1 MIRIEHLNKFFNKG
15 RQNEIHVI
23 NDISLDLPERGM
35 VAIFGKSGCGKT
47 TLLNVIGGLDRFSGG
62 SLTVNGQSIREDTDA
77 LRNRE
82 MGYIFQNYNLCRDV
96 SCYDNVA
103 NALRLCGMR
112 DGWEMRERV
121 SAALA
126 NVGMEGFENRTPDSL
141 SGGQQQRIAIA
152 RAIVKNP
159 RVILADEPTGNLDE
173 ANTVLVMDLLR
184 EIARDHL
191 VLLVTHEE
199 DLVDHYCET
208 VIELSDGKVVNIR
221 DNEAANGLRVR
232 DKNDIWLGELEK
244 HDETDDGRVAV
255 TYYGEKPAAPV
266 RLRVVNNGGKLY
278 LQIDTAGVQVLDDT
292 CEVRL
297 REGVFEAR
305 NETVRDSE
313 RVNMKKLP
321 PVTGTRYGR
330 LYTLPSALRS
340 GWRANFGKTRK
351 GKRFLLVLMTL
362 FSAVL
367 VLMTS
372 LFGTSIRTL
381 LDAKTANSKNTFYL
395 YTPSD
400 SKVSEAL
407 LAALND
413 PSNPID
419 DLQLLMGYGMRGD
432 ELFDFNIGFFETF
445 SLGYGRADTIEEHA
459 VLLNRACA
467 DEKKLLAGKST
478 DLGRQD
484 LLISSAMADLLLKA
498 STVGYLRSYGDL
510 IGLSSTSLSVTDP
523 STGENRMLSIAGV
536 VEGSE
541 AAVYAHPLAIAKYRL
556 ARFPVSLALPVA
568 AGYQTELTA
577 GSIVVWSD
585 GSLSAQKL
593 PKAGEKLTVH
603 GMDFT
608 VSDVVSFKQG
618 DTEDP
623 NADSPL
629 MGTYLLVCEEDYIA
643 ISRRNGTTDPRF
655 SRSAVYGYDSEE
667 IYNSE
672 TAKISADFGKYTTPR
687 YTAIHS
693 TDPRATEAWLKS
705 EFGDLRGPSV
715 GGGYYSI
722 ALYTPEM
729 LYETELTGSRESIVS
744 AFISMAVI
752 VGILCVCIYFIMRSS
767 LMKGIREVGI
777 YRAIG
782 VTRKNLLFR
791 FLIESS
797 VLTALTTVVGF
808 LLSSAVMRL
817 WLRATPLME
826 KLFYYPI
833 WLAGA
838 LLILIVGVCLLCGVL
853 PALTLLR
860 KTPSEILAK
869 YDI

>member
-15 RQNEIHVI
+15 KQNEIHVI

-121 SAALA
+121 RAALA

-208 VIELSDGKVVNIR
+208 VIELSDGKVVNVR
-221 DNEAANGLRVR
+221 ENETANGLRVK

-244 HDETDDGRVAV
+244 HEETDDGRVAV
-255 TYYGEKPAAPV
+255 TYYGEKPASPV

-278 LQIDTAGVQVLDDT
+278 LQIDTTGVQILDDT

-321 PVTGTRYGR
+321 PVTGSRYGR

-340 GWRANFGKTRK
+340 GWRANFGKARK
-351 GKRFLLVLMTL
+351 GKKFLLVLMTL

-367 VLMTS
+367 VLLTS

-381 LDAKTANSKNTFYL
+381 QNAKTANSKNTFYL
-395 YTPSD
+395 YTSADSD
-400 SKVSEAL
+400 VSERL
-407 LAALND
+407 LAALSD
-413 PSNPID
+413 PDNPID
-419 DLQLLMGYGMRGD
+419 DVQLLMGYGTRGD
-432 ELFDFNIGFFETF
+432 EKFSFNTGFFETF
-445 SLGYGRADTIEEHA
+445 SLGYGRADTIEGHA
-459 VLLNRACA
+459 VLLDRSCA
-467 DEKKLLAGKST
+467 DGKKLVAGKMT
-478 DLGRQD
+478 DLGRAD
-484 LLISSAMADLLLKA
+484 LLISSALADLLLKA
-498 STVGYLRSYGDL
+498 STVGYLRNYNDL

-523 STGENRMLSIAGV
+523 VTGKSRMLSIAGV
-536 VEGSE
+536 VEDSE
-541 AAVYAHPLAIAKYRL
+541 AAIYAHPFAVAKYRL
-556 ARFPVSLALPVA
+556 SRFPLSLALPVA
-568 AGYQTELTA
+568 AGYQKELTA
-577 GSIVVWSD
+577 GNIVVWSD
-585 GSLSAQKL
+585 GSLPAEKL
-593 PKAGEKLTVH
+593 PKAGGKVTVH
-603 GMDFT
+603 GIPFT
-608 VSDVVSFKQG
+608 VADVVTVKQG

-623 NADSPL
+623 NAGTTL
-629 MGTYLLVCEEDYIA
+629 WGTYLLVCEDDYIA
-643 ISRRNGTTDPRF
+643 LSRRNGMTNVQFAGAISYYEEVYDGEKAV
-655 SRSAVYGYDSEE
+655 SSAYYGKD
-667 IYNSE
+667 
-672 TAKISADFGKYTTPR
+672 TTPR
-687 YTAIHS
+687 YTAIHT

-705 EFGDLRGPSV
+705 TFADVKGQSV
-715 GGGYYSI
+715 GGGIYTE

-729 LYETELTGSRESIVS
+729 LYVTELVDSRETIISS
-744 AFISMAVI
+744 FISMAVI

-791 FLIESS
+791 FLIESA

-826 KLFYYPI
+826 RLFYYPL

>member
-1 MIRIEHLNKFFNKG
+1 MIRIEHLNKYFNKG
-15 RQNEIHVI
+15 KQNEIHVI

-62 SLTVNGQSIREDTDA
+62 SLTVNGQDIREDTDA

-103 NALRLCGMR
+103 NALRLCGMK
-112 DGWEMRERV
+112 DGREMRERV
-121 SAALA
+121 HAALA
-126 NVGMEGFENRTPDSL
+126 NVGMECFENRTPDSL

-208 VIELSDGKVVNIR
+208 VIELSDGKVVNVR
-221 DNEAANGLRVR
+221 GNETANGLRVK

-244 HDETDDGRVAV
+244 HEETDDGRVSV
-255 TYYGEKPAAPV
+255 TYYGEKPASPV

-278 LQIDTAGVQVLDDT
+278 LQIDTAGVQVLDDSG
-292 CEVRL
+292 EVRL

-305 NETVRDSE
+305 NETVRGSE
-313 RVNMKKLP
+313 RVNMTKLP
-321 PVTGTRYGR
+321 PVTGSRYGR

-340 GWRANFGKTRK
+340 GWRANFGKARK
-351 GKRFLLVLMTL
+351 GKKFLLVLMTL

-395 YTPSD
+395 YTSAD
-400 SKVSEAL
+400 NGVSEKL

-419 DLQLLMGYGMRGD
+419 DIQLMMGYGTRGD
-432 ELFDFNIGFFETF
+432 EKFSFNTGFFETF
-445 SLGYGRADTIEEHA
+445 SVAYGSAADGISGHA
-459 VLLNRACA
+459 VILNRSCA
-467 DEKKLLAGKST
+467 DGKKLVAGKMT
-478 DLGRQD
+478 DLGRSD

-498 STVGYLRSYGDL
+498 STVGYLRNYGDL

-523 STGENRMLSIAGV
+523 VTGKSRMLSIAGV
-536 VEGSE
+536 VEDSE
-541 AAVYAHPLAIAKYRL
+541 AAIYAHPLAVAQYRL
-556 ARFPVSLALPVA
+556 TRFPFSLALPVT
-568 AGYQTELTA
+568 AGYQKELTA
-577 GSIVVWSD
+577 GNLVVWSD
-585 GSLSAQKL
+585 GSLPAEKL
-593 PKAGEKLTVH
+593 PKAGETLTVH
-603 GMDFT
+603 GIPFT
-608 VSDVVSFKQG
+608 VADVVTVKQG
-618 DTEDP
+618 DTKDP
-623 NADSPL
+623 NAGTTL
-629 MGTYLLVCEEDYIA
+629 WGTYLLVCEDDYIA
-643 ISRRNGTTDPRF
+643 LSRQNGVTDARFAGRIVAYEESFDSEKVLTSSYYNDNTSRF
-655 SRSAVYGYDSEE
+655 S
-667 IYNSE
+667 
-672 TAKISADFGKYTTPR
+672 
-687 YTAIHS
+687 AIHS
-693 TDPRATEAWLKS
+693 TDPKATEAWLKS
-705 EFGDLRGPSV
+705 NFGDLKGEPVS
-715 GGGYYSI
+715 GGYYST

-729 LYETELTGSRESIVS
+729 LYETEVSGSRESIIS
-744 AFISMAVI
+744 SFISMAVI

-782 VTRKNLLFR
+782 VTRRNLLFR
-791 FLIESS
+791 FFMESA
-797 VLTALTTVVGF
+797 VLTALTTVIGF
-808 LLSSAVMRL
+808 LLSSTVMRL

-826 KLFYYPI
+826 RLFYYPF

-860 KTPSEILAK
+860 KSPSEILAK

>member
-15 RQNEIHVI
+15 KQNEIHVI

-62 SLTVNGQSIREDTDA
+62 SLTVNGQNIREDTDA

-82 MGYIFQNYNLCRDV
+82 IGYIFQSYNLCRDV

-103 NALRLCGMR
+103 NALRLCGMK
-112 DGWEMRERV
+112 DGAEMRERV
-121 SAALA
+121 RAALA
-126 NVGMEGFENRTPDSL
+126 NVGMEGFENRTTDSL

-208 VIELSDGKVVNIR
+208 VIELSDGKVVNVR
-221 DNEAANGLRVR
+221 ENETANGLRVK

-244 HDETDDGRVAV
+244 HEETDDGRVSV
-255 TYYGEKPAAPV
+255 TYYGEKPASPV

-278 LQIDTAGVQVLDDT
+278 LQIATAGVQVLDDSG
-292 CEVRL
+292 EVRL

-305 NETVRDSE
+305 NETVRGGE
-313 RVNMKKLP
+313 RVNMTKLP
-321 PVTGTRYGR
+321 PVTGSRYGR
-330 LYTLPSALRS
+330 LYTFPSALRS

-351 GKRFLLVLMTL
+351 GKKFLLVLMTL

-372 LFGTSIRTL
+372 LFGTCIRTL
-381 LDAKTANSKNTFYL
+381 RDAKTANSKNTFYL
-395 YTPSD
+395 YTPTDSD
-400 SKVSEAL
+400 VSEKL

-419 DLQLLMGYGMRGD
+419 DIQLLMGYGTRGD
-432 ELFDFNIGFFETF
+432 EEFVFNTGFFETF
-445 SLGYGRADTIEEHA
+445 STVGYGRSDTIAGHA
-459 VLLNRACA
+459 VLLNRSCA
-467 DEKKLLAGKST
+467 DGKKLVAGKQT
-478 DLGRQD
+478 DLGRSD
-484 LLISSAMADLLLKA
+484 LLISSAMADLLLKS
-498 STVGYLRSYGDL
+498 STVGYLRNYSDL
-510 IGLSSTSLSVTDP
+510 IGLSSASLSVTDP
-523 STGENRMLSIAGV
+523 ATGKSRMLSIAGV
-536 VEGSE
+536 VEGDE
-541 AAVYAHPLAIAKYRL
+541 AVIYAHPLAVAQYRL
-556 ARFPVSLALPVA
+556 ARFPFSLALPA
-568 AGYQTELTA
+568 EAGYQKELTA
-577 GSIVVWSD
+577 GNIVVWSD
-585 GSLSAQKL
+585 GSLPAEKL

-603 GMDFT
+603 GIDFT
-608 VSDVVSFKQG
+608 VADVVTVKRG
-618 DTEDP
+618 DEEDP
-623 NADSPL
+623 NADTKL
-629 MGTYLLVCEEDYIA
+629 WGTYLLVCEEDYIA
-643 ISRRNGTTDPRF
+643 LSRQNGETDARFTGGTIAYEESFDSEKVLTSSYYYNDDISRF
-655 SRSAVYGYDSEE
+655 S
-667 IYNSE
+667 
-672 TAKISADFGKYTTPR
+672 
-687 YTAIHS
+687 AIHS
-693 TDPRATEAWLKS
+693 TDPKATEAWLKS
-705 EFGDLRGPSV
+705 NFGSLKGQPVS
-715 GGGYYSI
+715 GGYYST
-722 ALYTPEM
+722 ALYTPGM
-729 LYETELTGSRESIVS
+729 LYETELIGSRESIIS
-744 AFISMAVI
+744 SFISMAVI
-752 VGILCVCIYFIMRSS
+752 VGILCVCIYFILRSS

-791 FLIESS
+791 FFMESA

-826 KLFYYPI
+826 RLFYYPL

-860 KTPSEILAK
+860 KSPSEILAK